1 MNKTYHIIVAAII
14 AAIYFALTYIF
25 APISFGA
32 IQVRVSE
39 ALTILPVF
47 TLAAV
52 PGLFVGCL
60 ISNLLMSTLGPID
73 VIFGSLATLT
83 AAVMTYFLR
92 NRRPLAPLPPVLVNA
107 VVIGLELHFILG
119 FPLLETIATVG
130 LGQFAACY
138 LLGYPLMLLLD
149 RYDKTLFHRK

>member
-1 MNKTYHIIVAAII
+1 MNKTYHIVVAAII
-14 AAIYFALTYIF
+14 AAVYFVLTYIF
-25 APISFGA
+25 APISFLQV
-32 IQVRVSE
+32 QVRISE

-47 TLAAV
+47 TAAAV

-83 AAVMTYFLR
+83 AALMTYFLR

-119 FPLLETIATVG
+119 LPLLETMAYIG

-138 LLGYPLMLLLD
+138 MLGYPLMLLLS
-149 RYDKTLFHRK
+149 RHKNTLFPQK

>member
-1 MNKTYHIIVAAII
+1 MNKTRQLVIAAVI
-14 AAIYFALTYIF
+14 AAIYFVLTSIF
-25 APISFGA
+25 APISFGQ

-39 ALTILPVF
+39 ALTVLPVF

-60 ISNLLMSTLGPID
+60 ISNLLMTTLGPID
-73 VIFGSLATLT
+73 VILGSLATLT
-83 AAVMTYFLR
+83 AAVMTYLLR
-92 NRRPLAPLPPVLVNA
+92 NKRPLAPLPPVLVNA
-107 VVIGLELHFILG
+107 VIIGLELHWVLG
-119 FPLLETIATVG
+119 LPLLETMAYIG

-149 RYDKTLFHRK
+149 RYRDTLFQGR